1 RVTQTYDAG
10 ACIYFYFAFNYRGIS
25 NPVSLYEHIESC
37 AREEIL
43 ANGGS
48 ISHHHGVGKIRKRW
62 LRKTVGDI
70 GLGAMQSVKQYI
82 DPNNIFG
89 NNNLMMGH
97 DLDDGAT
104 PVQEPS
110 NVMLPSKL

>member
-1 RVTQTYDAG
+1 ML
-10 ACIYFYFAFNYRGIS
+10 YFS
-25 NPVSLYEHIESC
+25 LVSVALKY
-37 AREEIL
+37 L
-43 ANGGS
+43 GS
-48 ISHHHGVGKIRKRW
+48 HFFFVIKFLVGKIRKRW

-97 DLDDGAT
+97 NLSDGAT
-104 PVQEPS
+104 PAQEPS